1 MNEGTLIGAAADEAG
16 AAADEA
22 GAAADEA
29 EGRKLQKYS
38 HLDTTHHFVPVA
50 IETLGVFG
58 QRGKPQ
64 AQVISPGPVVFTLNW
79 ARVNGVLVQE
89 ISHRSKNLTQDPM
102 AHIHLLQR
110 LAIAVQRGNA
120 AAILGSM
127 GD

>member
-1 MNEGTLIGAAADEAG
+1 M
-16 AAADEA
+16 
-22 GAAADEA
+22 
-29 EGRKLQKYS
+29 KYS

-58 QRGKPQ
+58 QRGK
-64 AQVISPGPVVFTLNW
+64 A
-79 ARVNGVLVQE
+79 LVQE
-89 ISHRSKNLTQDPM
+89 IGHRSKNLTQDPM
-102 AHIHLLQR
+102 AHIHFLQG